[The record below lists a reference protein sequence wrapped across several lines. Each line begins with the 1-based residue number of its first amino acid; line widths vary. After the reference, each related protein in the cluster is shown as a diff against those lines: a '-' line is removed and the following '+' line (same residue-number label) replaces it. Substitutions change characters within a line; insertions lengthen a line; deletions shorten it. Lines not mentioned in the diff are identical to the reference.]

1 MNDIYISG
9 TGIWTPPHKISND
22 ELVESFNQYVDLYN
36 LEHANEIKNG
46 SLEALDHSSSEFIVK
61 ASGIRNRYVIEK
73 ESLLDPK
80 RMKPQI
86 NARDDNEL
94 SFTAEVGVI
103 AYSI

>member
-36 LEHANEIKNG
+36 SEHAHEIKDG
-46 SLEALDHSSSEFIVK
+46 SLEALDHSSSEFIEK
-61 ASGIRNRYVIEK
+61 ASGIKNRYVIDK
-73 ESLLDPK
+73 ESLLDPR

-86 NARDDNEL
+86 QARSDDEL
-94 SFTAEVGVI
+94 S
-103 AYSI
+103 